1 MRKISLKKEYSTPT
15 KVCFGVMDPEGRKR
29 CTMDIDFS
37 PYDLGELKAKGMDAV
52 AAAARF
58 EDELKEMI
66 SGLIGKERECSGG
79 WEDIM
84 GPVREA
90 VTSYF
95 GR

>member
-15 KVCFGVMDPEGRKR
+15 KVCFGILDPAGRKR

-37 PYDLGELKAKGMDAV
+37 PYDLGELKAKGLDAGE
-52 AAAARF
+52 AAANY
-58 EDELKEMI
+58 EKELREMI
-66 SGLIGKERECSGG
+66 SGLIGKEWECTGG
-79 WEDIM
+79 WEDII

-95 GR
+95 AG